1 MKSDLLKHHGR
12 RIVDCR
18 RRSSSAD
25 PGVLLRTIITFMLA
39 SAACVAAPAAWAQ
52 HADLV
57 ARNGKLWTVDDANPS
72 AEALAVLDG
81 RFIYV
86 GSNRGVEQHIGPAT
100 DVIDLDGALVTPGFY
115 DNHVHF
121 ESTGQLLYGLNL
133 LDVADEAGF
142 VDRIRA
148 VDARYAPGTWITGG
162 DWSAYET
169 WAEGD
174 VAAAGR
180 QVGSDDGYGDFFLP
194 NRGMIDGFTADRPVL
209 VRRFDRKV
217 YLANG
222 VALERAGIGTDTP
235 DPEGIIVARDANGE
249 PTGALFNRV
258 TADVESTVLVRDNV
272 RVLFDP
278 LIPEPSRVQRIA
290 ETREAWRTMASVGVT
305 SYCDITSDPVYV
317 DIYRELRD
325 AGEMTARVRV
335 RPPLDRWPS
344 MADLGIKVGF
354 GDDWIRFGATKAWI
368 DGIMG
373 NSSARFYEPYT
384 HDPDRRGIW
393 RDIMFPFERSPDDP
407 EAMQSNLERLAL
419 EADASGIQLTVHAIG
434 DEANGYLLDMLERII
449 TKNGERDRRFRLVHA
464 QVMTDRDI
472 ERAGVLGIVAEMQ
485 PYHTS
490 DDMRWMEERIG
501 RDRSRGAYAF
511 RRLWDAGAVV
521 SFGSDSPGTN
531 ASRYYL
537 NPMLGLYAAVTRMT
551 LSGQPEG
558 GWFPDE
564 RLTIEEAIRAYTLN
578 TAYAGFEEQMKG
590 SISVGKLADFVVLSD
605 DLLTIDPRRIKD
617 VAIVMTFVGGNL
629 VYEQ

>member
-1 MKSDLLKHHGR
+1 MGPSLNQTLDNGGEKDEQYAEQQNMKARNL
-12 RIVDCR
+12 IV
-18 RRSSSAD
+18 
-25 PGVLLRTIITFMLA
+25 GLA
-39 SAACVAAPAAWAQ
+39 LIVGWSAAPAWAQ

-57 ARNGKLWTVDDANPS
+57 AMNGKLWTVDADNPS
-72 AEALAVLDG
+72 AEALAVIDG

-86 GSNRGVEQHIGPAT
+86 GSDAGAEQHIGPET
-100 DVIDLDGALVTPGFY
+100 EVIDLEGALVTPGFY

-133 LDVADEAGF
+133 LDVSNESGF
-142 VDRIRA
+142 VERIRD
-148 VDARYAPGTWITGG
+148 VHSRYAPGTWITGG

-174 VAAAGR
+174 VAEAGR
-180 QVGSDDGYGDFFLP
+180 QETDGYGNLFLP
-194 NRGMIDGFTADRPVL
+194 DRSMIDGFTAERPVL

-222 VALERAGIGTDTP
+222 VALELAGIVEGMP
-235 DPEGIIVARDANGE
+235 DPEGIIVERDEDGE
-249 PTGALFNRV
+249 PTGALFNPLK
-258 TADVESTVLVRDNV
+258 ASVESTLFVRDNV
-272 RVLFDP
+272 RALFDA
-278 LIPEPSRVQRIA
+278 LIPEPSREQRVA
-290 ETREAWRTMASVGVT
+290 ETREAWRKMASVGVT

-335 RPPLDRWPS
+335 RPPLDRWDS
-344 MADLGIKVGF
+344 MAELGIKVGF

-384 HDPDRRGIW
+384 SNPDSRGIW
-393 RDIMFPFERSPDDP
+393 RDIMFPFERSPHDP
-407 EAMQSNLERLAL
+407 EDMQSNLERLAL
-419 EADASGIQLTVHAIG
+419 KADANGIQLTVHAIG
-434 DEANGYLLDMLERII
+434 DEANGYLLDMVERLVDE
-449 TKNGERDRRFRLVHA
+449 NGERDRRFRLVHA

-472 ERAGVLGIVAEMQ
+472 ERAGELGIITEVQ
-485 PYHTS
+485 PFHTS
-490 DDMRWMEERIG
+490 DDMRWMEVRIG
-501 RDRSRGAYAF
+501 RERSKGAYAF
-511 RRLWDAGAVV
+511 RRLWDSGAVV

-558 GWFPDE
+558 GWFPNE
-564 RLTIEEAIRAYTLN
+564 RLSVEEAIKAYTLN
-578 TAYAGFEEQMKG
+578 TAYAGYEEHIKG
-590 SISVGKLADFVVLSD
+590 SITVGKLADFVVLSE
-605 DLLTIDPRRIKD
+605 DLLTMDPRGLKD
-617 VAIVMTFVGGNL
+617 VKVEATFVGGEA
-629 VYEQ
+629 VYRR